1 MLADT
6 TLQKANTP
14 ILLNNGKKNPVGYG
28 LGWEIGKDTSY
39 GKIVWH
45 GGGMIGL
52 RATLLRNVTKH
63 QDIILFDNTQNE
75 TDDIAKDALKIL
87 NGEKVKPNGKSA
99 ARIFGKELIHNGI
112 IAAEAALSILRKDTI
127 NYAFNENEFNN
138 LGYDLMNNN
147 KLQEALETF
156 KTNTQLFPQSW
167 NVYDSYGEALL
178 KNSQK
183 EEAVQMY
190 KKSVELNPDNQNGKK
205 VLGRILK

>member
-6 TLQKANTP
+6 TLQKAYTP
-14 ILLNNGKKNPVGYG
+14 ILLNNGKINPVGYG

-99 ARIFGKELIHNGI
+99 GKNFEMKKK
-112 IAAEAALSILRKDTI
+112 AEK
-127 NYAFNENEFNN
+127 
-138 LGYDLMNNN
+138 
-147 KLQEALETF
+147 Q
-156 KTNTQLFPQSW
+156 
-167 NVYDSYGEALL
+167 
-178 KNSQK
+178 
-183 EEAVQMY
+183 
-190 KKSVELNPDNQNGKK
+190 
-205 VLGRILK
+205 